1 MAPGC
6 QVITR
11 EHRIFSKHAEKMIK
25 GYSFHIDV
33 ITEKPLHPELI
44 KPFGKS
50 HSEPLPPVHVGEL
63 MAAAK
68 EANQLAL
75 ALQDKSQFW
84 VIMGV
89 AGGTVIMMLIV
100 VIIIIMSRR
109 LPQQQSYDM
118 EMTPISS
125 SITNQPTPA
134 TRVW

>member
-25 GYSFHIDV
+25 GYSFQIDV
-33 ITEKPLHPELI
+33 ITEKPLHPELV
-44 KPFGKS
+44 KSFGKS
-50 HSEPLPPVHVGEL
+50 HSEPLPRVHVREL

-84 VIMGV
+84 VIMVMVLSG
-89 AGGTVIMMLIV
+89 IF
-100 VIIIIMSRR
+100 
-109 LPQQQSYDM
+109 Q
-118 EMTPISS
+118 MT
-125 SITNQPTPA
+125 
-134 TRVW
+134 